1 MPRDAA
7 TAKNRSWDVSG
18 QPRKWNRGLVA
29 RGLGAMTKSADPLFS
44 PLYEAPFRRLFE
56 AHTLA
61 LLGSGFTT
69 VALSL
74 LAYDL
79 EGGEAGLLLGS
90 ALGLKMLAYV
100 VLAPIAGG
108 LVDRIP
114 RRGLLVALDLI
125 RAGLVLAFVG
135 VSSSSEIYLLIFLIN
150 ACTAGFT
157 PIYQATIPDLLKDGA
172 EYTKGLILSRISYD
186 LEGLLSPAL
195 STLALLFIGYPA
207 FFVLNSIAFVISAIL
222 IGGTPL
228 PDPTRRDRPDSIRYN
243 LTFGLRAYLATPRLR
258 GLLSLHAAVSM
269 AGAMLIVNTVV
280 IVRGPLQGSNAD
292 VALVFASSGAGSLL
306 AALAM
311 PTLLKRGSLRSIVL
325 MGSALLPAALAA
337 GSTAVRLASLMAA
350 WLVLGAGMSLVQ
362 TAAGRIVEAS
372 CNPADRSAYFAAH
385 FSLSH
390 ANWLVAYPLAG
401 WTGAYFGLNTAFALA
416 STIALLATLAAF
428 HFWPRN
434 DPESLWH
441 IHDEVDHSHRHDRDE
456 HHLHIHDDN
465 NAGPTKGESHSHRHQ
480 HDALEHSHPFV
491 IDAHHE
497 KWPR

>member
-1 MPRDAA
+1 
-7 TAKNRSWDVSG
+7 
-18 QPRKWNRGLVA
+18 
-29 RGLGAMTKSADPLFS
+29 MTKSADPLFS

-337 GSTAVRLASLMAA
+337 GSKRRRGVSSRPPATPRIARPILRHTSPSRMRTGSSPTLSRVGQVPISGSIQPSHWRVRSRCWRPWPHFTSGREMIPRAYGISTMKWTIAIGTTA
-350 WLVLGAGMSLVQ
+350 MSTISTSTMTTMRALRK
-362 TAAGRIVEAS
+362 A
-372 CNPADRSAYFAAH
+372 NPIAIAISTTP
-385 FSLSH
+385 S
-390 ANWLVAYPLAG
+390 
-401 WTGAYFGLNTAFALA
+401 NTATP
-416 STIALLATLAAF
+416 S
-428 HFWPRN
+428 
-434 DPESLWH
+434 
-441 IHDEVDHSHRHDRDE
+441 
-456 HHLHIHDDN
+456 
-465 NAGPTKGESHSHRHQ
+465 
-480 HDALEHSHPFV
+480 
-491 IDAHHE
+491 
-497 KWPR
+497 

>member
-1 MPRDAA
+1 
-7 TAKNRSWDVSG
+7 
-18 QPRKWNRGLVA
+18 
-29 RGLGAMTKSADPLFS
+29 
-44 PLYEAPFRRLFE
+44 
-56 AHTLA
+56 
-61 LLGSGFTT
+61 
-69 VALSL
+69 
-74 LAYDL
+74 
-79 EGGEAGLLLGS
+79 
-90 ALGLKMLAYV
+90 
-100 VLAPIAGG
+100 
-108 LVDRIP
+108 
-114 RRGLLVALDLI
+114 
-125 RAGLVLAFVG
+125 
-135 VSSSSEIYLLIFLIN
+135 
-150 ACTAGFT
+150 
-157 PIYQATIPDLLKDGA
+157 
-172 EYTKGLILSRISYD
+172 
-186 LEGLLSPAL
+186 
-195 STLALLFIGYPA
+195 
-207 FFVLNSIAFVISAIL
+207 
-222 IGGTPL
+222 
-228 PDPTRRDRPDSIRYN
+228 
-243 LTFGLRAYLATPRLR
+243 
-258 GLLSLHAAVSM
+258 
-269 AGAMLIVNTVV
+269 
-280 IVRGPLQGSNAD
+280 
-292 VALVFASSGAGSLL
+292 
-306 AALAM
+306 
-311 PTLLKRGSLRSIVL
+311 
-325 MGSALLPAALAA
+325 
-337 GSTAVRLASLMAA
+337 MAA